1 MVVQGMIDLR
11 YHIVSIVAV
20 FLALGLGILI
30 GSSIVSDDLMVTQQ
44 QKIIDRLE
52 EQFSTLR
59 EREKNLLAENASQS
73 RIINNYENF
82 SQGMLVPIVKDRLQG
97 TNLAVVVSGDR
108 EIPANLINSLTIAG
122 ANVTSQTVILGNIN
136 MKDAALRAKLIE
148 FYALESNVA
157 SDVLRTRVAVSV
169 GMLLAN
175 KLSPEA
181 QKFLED
187 NNLIKTSGSYS
198 NPVDKVILI
207 GGTDKLN
214 TSFPESFD
222 TGLINTLISEGQ
234 QIIGVESS
242 LTKYSYMKTFQKYNM
257 ITIDNIDL
265 SLGQISLVLAMI
277 GEPGDYGT
285 KSTAV
290 KFMPSL
296 PVEYLRR

>member
-1 MVVQGMIDLR
+1 MIDLR

-20 FLALGLGILI
+20 FLALGMGILI

-59 EREKNLLAENASQS
+59 EHENNLLAENAGQS
-73 RIINNYENF
+73 RIIGNYENF
-82 SQGMLVPIVKDRLQG
+82 SQGMLTPIVKDRLQG
-97 TNLAVVVSGDR
+97 RNLAVVVSGDQ

-122 ANVTSQTVILGNIN
+122 ANVNSQTVVLSNIN
-136 MKDAALRAKLIE
+136 MKDAGLREKLIK
-148 FYALESNVA
+148 FYALDQAVA
-157 SDVLRTRVAVSV
+157 SDVLRQRVAVSV
-169 GMLLAN
+169 GLLLTN
-175 KLSPEA
+175 KLSLEA

-187 NNLIKTSGSYS
+187 NNLIKTSGIYMS
-198 NPVDKVILI
+198 PVDTVILI
-207 GGTDKLN
+207 GGTDKLS

-222 TGLINTLISEGQ
+222 TSLINTLMSEGKALV
-234 QIIGVESS
+234 GVESS
-242 LTKYSYMKTFQKYNM
+242 KVKFSYMSSYQKYNM
-257 ITIDNIDL
+257 TTIDNIDL
-265 SLGQISLVLAMI
+265 SLGQISLVLAMT

-285 KSTAV
+285 KSTAT

>member
-1 MVVQGMIDLR
+1 MIDLR

-30 GSSIVSDDLMVTQQ
+30 GSSIVSDDLMVAQQ
-44 QKIIDRLE
+44 QKMIDRLDD
-52 EQFSTLR
+52 QFSTLK
-59 EREKNLLAENASQS
+59 ERENNLLAENASQS
-73 RIINNYENF
+73 LIINNYENF
-82 SQGMLVPIVKDRLQG
+82 SQGMLTPIVKDRLQG

-122 ANVTSQTVILGNIN
+122 ANVNTQTIVLSNIN
-136 MKDAALRAKLIE
+136 MKDAGLRDKLIK

-157 SDVLRTRVAVSV
+157 SDVLRKRVAVSV

-175 KLSPEA
+175 QLSPEA

-187 NNLIKTSGSYS
+187 NNLIKTSGIYT
-198 NPVDKVILI
+198 NPVNKVILI
-207 GGTDKLN
+207 GGTDKLT

-222 TGLINTLISEGQ
+222 TSLIDTLMSQGKEV
-234 QIIGVESS
+234 IGVESS
-242 LTKYSYMKTFQKYNM
+242 LAKYSYMKTYQKYNM
-257 ITIDNIDL
+257 TTIDNIDL
-265 SLGQISLVLAMI
+265 SLGQISLALAMI

-285 KSTAV
+285 KSTAT